1 MFHQDN
7 ILYLISLSN
16 LMTCLLDNLWIQ
28 YGGSYMLITCGSN
41 KGLKAEF
48 LKLITNKDNFTVAIE
63 VYLISGIP
71 KGCIHI
77 QM

>member
-1 MFHQDN
+1 MDT
-7 ILYLISLSN
+7 I
-16 LMTCLLDNLWIQ
+16 WR
-28 YGGSYMLITCGSN
+28 SYMLITCGSN

-48 LKLITNKDNFTVAIE
+48 LKLITNKDNFTVAID
-63 VYLISGIP
+63 VYLISGIA

>member
-1 MFHQDN
+1 
-7 ILYLISLSN
+7 
-16 LMTCLLDNLWIQ
+16 
-28 YGGSYMLITCGSN
+28 MLITCGSN

-48 LKLITNKDNFTVAIE
+48 LKLIANKDTIVTIE
-63 VYLISGIP
+63 VYLISGIA